1 MSNKKS
7 SKNKKNSNF
16 PFAND
21 VKLMKDD
28 FKNMVD
34 EMPDDDFLD
43 MISFLTFSFD
53 DIDEM
58 WAEDEGWEDEAE
70 KFYNKGENNI
80 YNFQIDDDSI
90 PF

>member
-16 PFAND
+16 PFAN
-21 VKLMKDD
+21 
-28 FKNMVD
+28 D